1 MMHATQWYADA
12 MRLWKRGPFAF
23 SLIALVILAAN
34 ILLNFVPIAGTALA
48 QLVLPLLECGL
59 LYAALAA
66 DRGDQPRA
74 RHLIAFVAAPFRA
87 QVAVVVAGLL
97 VFAAEAL
104 VAQLVDGTNLLAPGS
119 NVEAVS
125 GVGIVSAYAAGIA
138 VSLPLTFVPFVAL
151 FDGAGFRA
159 AFAQSFAAFILNV
172 GPLALFGALTL
183 ALLLL
188 GIATNGVGLLLALPW
203 AGAASYACWK
213 DIFGVA

>member
-1 MMHATQWYADA
+1 MAHATQWYADA
-12 MRLWKRGPFAF
+12 MRLWKRGPLAF

-34 ILLNFVPIAGTALA
+34 ILLNFVPIAGTAIA

-138 VSLPLTFVPFVAL
+138 VPSPSRSCLLWRCLTAP
-151 FDGAGFRA
+151 
-159 AFAQSFAAFILNV
+159 AFALPSRRVLLPSSSTSD
-172 GPLALFGALTL
+172 PLHYSGH
-183 ALLLL
+183 
-188 GIATNGVGLLLALPW
+188 
-203 AGAASYACWK
+203 
-213 DIFGVA
+213 